1 MKEIVCDVAVIGG
14 GPAGMAAALSAA
26 AEGAQVLLIER
37 NEGLGGILNQCIHD
51 GFGIHRFGE
60 LLTGPEYA
68 GRFAQQVAAAEGI
81 QVLSHALVTEVGADH
96 TVFCTTPKGMLT
108 CHAKAI
114 VLAVGCYERTRGAI
128 TIAGT
133 RPAGVYT
140 AGTAQHLINLDN
152 VAIGKRAVILGS
164 GDIGLIMAR
173 RLTLE
178 GVEVVCVLE
187 KMPICNGL
195 PRNVQQC
202 LKDFGIPLYLNRTVT
217 ELRGRNHL
225 EQVVVCDVDDRGATI
240 PETTETIDCDTLIL
254 SVGLIPETELL
265 RSAGLPV
272 ARMTNSTPVNSH
284 LETEV
289 AGIFACGNG
298 LHVNDLVDNVS
309 AEGECAGKWAARYA
323 AGERAGS
330 AIPVECGTNVRYT
343 MPQTLLPGE
352 TARLSL
358 RVLREAR
365 EQTLVVRGDGDIL
378 FSRKLSHVTPAQMVC
393 VELPGIVG
401 INSGKVEVSVE

>member
-1 MKEIVCDVAVIGG
+1 MKEILCDVAVIGG

-37 NEGLGGILNQCIHD
+37 NDDLGGILNQCIHD

-68 GRFAQQVAAAEGI
+68 GRFARQVVEAAEI
-81 QVLSHALVTEVGADH
+81 QVLSHALVTEVSREH
-96 TVFCTTPKGMLT
+96 TLLCTTPEGMLT
-108 CHAKAI
+108 CYAKAV

-128 TIAGT
+128 TIAGS

-152 VAIGKRAVILGS
+152 VAVGKRAVILGS

-178 GVEVVCVLE
+178 GVDVVCVLE

-217 ELRGRNHL
+217 ELRGKGRL
-225 EQVVVCDVDDRGATI
+225 EQVVACDVDDQGVPIEQSAY
-240 PETTETIDCDTLIL
+240 TIDCDTLIL

-284 LETEV
+284 LETEA

-309 AEGECAGKWAARYA
+309 TEGECAGKWAARYA
-323 AGERAGS
+323 AGERYGGK
-330 AIPVECGTNVRYT
+330 IQVECGANVRYT

-352 TARLSL
+352 TVRLSL

-365 EQTLVVRGDGDIL
+365 EQTLVVRAGDTTL
-378 FSRKLSHVTPAQMVC
+378 FSHKLLHVTPAQMVC
-393 VELPGIVG
+393 VELSGIVG
-401 INSGKVEVSVE
+401 VETGKVEVSVE

>member
-1 MKEIVCDVAVIGG
+1 MREFNCDVAVIGG
-14 GPAGMAAALSAA
+14 GPAGMAAALGAA
-26 AEGAQVLLIER
+26 AEGAQVVLIER
-37 NEGLGGILNQCIHD
+37 NNELGGILNQCIHD
-51 GFGIHRFGE
+51 GFGNQRFGE

-68 GRFAQQVAAAEGI
+68 GRFAEKVSASDRI
-81 QVLSHALVTEVGADH
+81 QVLTGALVTEIAEEH
-96 TVFCTTPKGMLT
+96 SVFCTTPQGM
-108 CHAKAI
+108 CRCCAKAI

-140 AGTAQHLINLDN
+140 AGTAQHLVNLDN

-178 GVEVVCVLE
+178 GVKVLCVLE

-202 LKDFGIPLYLNRTVT
+202 LRDYDIPLYLNRTVK
-217 ELRGRNHL
+217 ELRGSDRL
-225 EQVVVCDVDDRGATI
+225 EQVVVCDVDEKGAPI
-240 PETTETIDCDTLIL
+240 PESTTTIDCDTLIL

-265 RSAGLPV
+265 RSAGISVEQL
-272 ARMTNSTPVNSH
+272 TNSAAVNSRM
-284 LETEV
+284 ETARE
-289 AGIFACGNG
+289 GIFACGNG

-309 AEGECAGKWAARYA
+309 TEGEYAGACAARYA
-323 AGERAGS
+323 AGARAGS
-330 AIPVECGTNVRYT
+330 ARSITCRSNVRYT
-343 MPQTLLPGE
+343 IPQRLLPGE
-352 TARLSL
+352 PARISL

-365 EQTLVVRGDGDIL
+365 DQELVLRGDGEIL
-378 FSRKLSHVTPAQMVC
+378 FTRSLPHVTPAQMVC
-393 VELPGIVG
+393 MEIPAVRAETERI
-401 INSGKVEVSVE
+401 EVSVE